1 MGKYVCWFDELTK
14 DAVAVAGGKG
24 ANLGELVHAD
34 LPVPQGFVVTASA
47 YRAFVEQAG
56 LRDELSRHIDTLN
69 VDDHQALEATAK
81 RLQSDI
87 RSASMPLAVREEL
100 TTAYRELSRR
110 EGITAALVAVRSS
123 ATMEDTKQA
132 SFAGMNQSFLNVR
145 GEDDL
150 ARMVREVWA
159 SLYSPRVIFYRKR
172 LQLPGEPEIAVVVQ
186 TMVNAEKSGVA
197 FSIDPAT
204 GNEQTIIIEA
214 AYGLGEVVVGGQVEP
229 DHYAVSKTDLCLQ
242 TARVGNKPFMLT
254 RDADGRT
261 VRRDLSPEQATAR
274 VLTDEEVRAVA
285 ELVRRDEAHYG
296 SPQDVEW
303 AIEGGN
309 VYLVQSRPV
318 TASGRRESAPK
329 AEARFTLKELVR
341 GLGASPGRAT
351 GHVKVARSPAE
362 AADVQAGDI
371 LVAPMTSPDWVPF
384 MRRAA
389 AIVTDSG
396 GMTSHAAIVSRELG
410 VPSIVGARQAT
421 AALQNGML
429 VTVDATRGV
438 VIEGVPEAP
447 AGEGHPVAP
456 PVSAG
461 LGGRFAAPITATKL
475 MVNLGEPERASE
487 IAARP
492 VDGVGLLR
500 AEFMIMSALQG
511 VHPRRMI
518 AEGKG
523 EAFVDRMVEHLR
535 VFGQAFFPRPVIYR
549 STDFRTNEFR
559 GLTGGEEY
567 EPHEENPMIGVR
579 GAYRYVRDPELFR
592 HELQALKRTRQEFP
606 NLHLMIPFVR
616 TGREFRLCKQ
626 LIDESGLTQERDFQL
641 WVMAEVPSI
650 VYWLDEY
657 ARLGITGVSIG
668 SNDLTQLVL
677 GVDRDNELLGPLFDE
692 RDRAVMETIRAIIS
706 GCRRLG
712 LRSSLCGQAPSV
724 YPDYAE
730 TLVRYGID
738 SISVNPDVIDQTR
751 YEIAAA
757 EQRILLKAYRAGDGA
772 R

>member
-1 MGKYVCWFDELTK
+1 MGKYICWFDELTK
-14 DAVAVAGGKG
+14 DAAAVAGGKG
-24 ANLGELVHAD
+24 ANLGELVHAN
-34 LPVPQGFVVTASA
+34 LPVPPGFVVTAAA

-56 LRDELSRHIDTLN
+56 LQDELSRHIDTLN
-69 VDDHQALEATAK
+69 VDDHQALVATAH

-87 RSASMPLAVREEL
+87 RSAAMPGAVREEL
-100 TTAYRELSRR
+100 TTAYQKLSRG
-110 EGITAALVAVRSS
+110 EGTTAALVAVRSS

-132 SFAGMNQSFLNVR
+132 SFAGMNRSFLNVR

-150 ARMVREVWA
+150 AREVREVWA

-172 LQLPGEPEIAVVVQ
+172 LQLPGEPEIAVVIQ
-186 TMVNAEKSGVA
+186 TMINAEKSGVA

-204 GNEQTIIIEA
+204 GNERTIIIEA

-229 DHYAVSKTDLCLQ
+229 DHYAVSKPELRLQ
-242 TARVGNKPFMLT
+242 TTRVGNKSFMLT
-254 RDADGRT
+254 RDADGHT
-261 VRRDLSPEQATAR
+261 ARRDLSPEQATAR

-303 AIEGGN
+303 AIEGGK
-309 VYLVQSRPV
+309 VFLVQSRPV
-318 TASGRRESAPK
+318 TASGRRESTPK
-329 AEARFTLKELVR
+329 ADTRSTRKELVR

-351 GHVKVARSPAE
+351 GHVKVARSPDD
-362 AADVQAGDI
+362 AADIQAGDI

-389 AIVTDSG
+389 AIVTDGG
-396 GMTSHAAIVSRELG
+396 GMTSHAAIVSRELS

-421 AALQNGML
+421 SVLQNGML

-438 VIEGVPEAP
+438 VSEGVPDEL
-447 AGEGHPVAP
+447 AGEGRQAAI
-456 PVSAG
+456 PVSVG
-461 LGGRFAAPITATKL
+461 MGGRFAAPITATKL
-475 MVNLGEPERASE
+475 MVNLGEPERAAE

-511 VHPRRMI
+511 VHPRRLI

-535 VFGQAFFPRPVIYR
+535 VFGQAFYPRPVIYR

-579 GAYRYVRDPELFR
+579 GAYRYVRDPELFQ
-592 HELQALKRTRQEFP
+592 HELRALKRTRQEFP

-730 TLVRYGID
+730 ALVRYGID
-738 SISVNPDVIDQTR
+738 SISVNLDVIDQTR
-751 YEIAAA
+751 YQIATA
-757 EQRILLKAYRAGDGA
+757 EQRILLEAHRSRDGA